1 MRMTALQGASLSKV
15 ANDSYL
21 AEPFTQ
27 RGLVSLKTV
36 LKLSGLLGFIVLT
49 LWVASATS
57 SAGTILV
64 LVR

>member
-15 ANDSYL
+15 ARDSYL

-27 RGLVSLKTV
+27 RGLVSLKPV
-36 LKLSGLLGFIVLT
+36 LKLFGLLGFIAST
-49 LWVASATS
+49 LWVASVTS